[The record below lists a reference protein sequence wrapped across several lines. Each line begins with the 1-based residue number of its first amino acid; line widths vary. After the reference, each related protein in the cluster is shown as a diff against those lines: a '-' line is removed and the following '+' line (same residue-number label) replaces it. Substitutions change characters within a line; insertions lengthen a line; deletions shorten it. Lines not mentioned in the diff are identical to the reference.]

1 VHDIC
6 ELFEYA
12 GPLQSQSRALLGHD
26 DEVDPFQNAAYG
38 HGTVRYYGAYEVL
51 QRLAFY
57 QPLGVFRFVAVPSL
71 DVPAT
76 RTTHL

>member
-1 VHDIC
+1 MNDIC

-12 GPLQSQSRALLGHD
+12 GPLKYRALLGRD
-26 DEVDPFQNAAYG
+26 DGVDPFQNAAYG
-38 HGTVRYYGAYEVL
+38 HGTVRYYGTYEVL
-51 QRLAFY
+51 QCLAFY
-57 QPLGVFRFVAVPSL
+57 QPLYVLRFVAVSSL